1 MCSKDLIEDRQTL
14 SQLTCVPLPYKY
26 LYSTMY
32 STAGHNVFQDN
43 AKISISEFMVIF
55 FIDVQIFVAFGGHV

>member
-1 MCSKDLIEDRQTL
+1 MYFVIYIKNNFIEDKKKMCSKDLIEDRPTL
-14 SQLTCVPLPYKY
+14 FQLTCVPLPYKY

-43 AKISISEFMVIF
+43 S
-55 FIDVQIFVAFGGHV
+55 H

>member
-1 MCSKDLIEDRQTL
+1 MYFVVYIKNIFIEYKKMCSKDLIEDRPTL
-14 SQLTCVPLPYKY
+14 FQLTCVPLPYKY

-43 AKISISEFMVIF
+43 S
-55 FIDVQIFVAFGGHV
+55 H